1 MSKLPLRRI
10 SIGIDPGT
18 YGGLAAIIEYPSAGN
33 REPDVVWTTMPD
45 SQREIY
51 RWFGEF
57 PMPSDQNQVAVCL
70 EKVHSMPK
78 MGVKAMFTFG
88 QNFGM
93 LKMAIEAYGRCT
105 LEPDLV
111 RPEVW
116 QRELGLRL
124 IKNETKTARKERL
137 RVLASK
143 KFKQLGIWKIPKT
156 KGIQMKIADALLLSL
171 YCQKTRS

>member
-1 MSKLPLRRI
+1 
-10 SIGIDPGT
+10 
-18 YGGLAAIIEYPSAGN
+18 
-33 REPDVVWTTMPD
+33 
-45 SQREIY
+45 
-51 RWFGEF
+51 
-57 PMPSDQNQVAVCL
+57 MPSDQNQVAVCL

-93 LKMAIEAYGRCT
+93 LKMAIEAYGHGT

-124 IKNETKTARKERL
+124 IKNETKPARKERL

-171 YCQKTRS
+171 YCQKTRR